1 MEASALMDAH
11 VQLKRIYTALN
22 EALDLTRQ
30 LADAVDRDDQVA
42 TQMLIAMR
50 QEPTDKLAG
59 AHQVLAQQR
68 QTQVTQVI
76 QRYIHDNYM
85 YDLSMQD
92 LAQMMNYSEAYFSRL
107 FKQCF
112 GRNFT
117 SYIAEYRVNEAR
129 QLLKQSNVNIKE
141 IGRAVGYP
149 DSNYF
154 TKVFRRITGQ
164 SPTEYRLSIFRKQD
178 FSVSISDK

>member
-68 QTQVTQVI
+68 QTLPPADAERLAAILKGAAAETEAEAPLAAQVGVN
-76 QRYIHDNYM
+76 QR
-85 YDLSMQD
+85 
-92 LAQMMNYSEAYFSRL
+92 
-107 FKQCF
+107 
-112 GRNFT
+112 
-117 SYIAEYRVNEAR
+117 V
-129 QLLKQSNVNIKE
+129 LKQLVDLDRVVNHKLARE
-141 IGRAVGYP
+141 
-149 DSNYF
+149 
-154 TKVFRRITGQ
+154 K
-164 SPTEYRLSIFRKQD
+164 SIYQ
-178 FSVSISDK
+178 